1 MTERFDRSATQFDPT
16 VANPI
21 SAAAVANYARSPIPE
36 IPVSAFRVNGG
47 LNFAGANAR
56 EFWDST
62 GLLWLPR
69 IGLAYQATR
78 STVVRSGYG
87 IFYGSLGAFRTT
99 ANLAGF
105 SQTTPIQPTQ
115 DNGQTFTAT
124 LANPFPNGLIAPL
137 GATGGLETN
146 LGQNITYFPRD
157 RKAPYAQRWSFGVQ
171 QEMKGGFVVR
181 PPMSATAIPALPA
194 NRNINGTPAQYLSTS
209 PTRDQAAHQFSGR
222 SVSESLLRNQ
232 PPVHRHDFQGESA
245 ASVSA
250 VRRHYVCRSGW
261 VFVVSLA
268 SIAHREAFRARLH
281 TSGVAHMVQGHGRDA
296 VSESDGSDALRV
308 AC

>member
-1 MTERFDRSATQFDPT
+1 MTGRYQRKLTLNLGLRVEYESPVTERFDRSATQFDPT

-21 SAAAVANYARSPIPE
+21 AALLLPTMRGVRSRRSRFLP
-36 IPVSAFRVNGG
+36 SRSMADST
-47 LNFAGANAR
+47 FAGANGSR

-62 GLLWLPR
+62 GLFWLPR

-137 GATGGLETN
+137 GATGGWRQT
-146 LGQNITYFPRD
+146 LGRILRSS
-157 RKAPYAQRWSFGVQ
+157 RGIAKRR
-171 QEMKGGFVVR
+171 MRIGGL
-181 PPMSATAIPALPA
+181 SAC
-194 NRNINGTPAQYLSTS
+194 NR
-209 PTRDQAAHQFSGR
+209 R
-222 SVSESLLRNQ
+222 
-232 PPVHRHDFQGESA
+232 
-245 ASVSA
+245 
-250 VRRHYVCRSGW
+250 
-261 VFVVSLA
+261 
-268 SIAHREAFRARLH
+268 
-281 TSGVAHMVQGHGRDA
+281 
-296 VSESDGSDALRV
+296 
-308 AC
+308 

>member
-1 MTERFDRSATQFDPT
+1 MF
-16 VANPI
+16 
-21 SAAAVANYARSPIPE
+21 ARRE
-36 IPVSAFRVNGG
+36 WT
-47 LNFAGANAR
+47 R

-137 GATGGLETN
+137 GADWR
-146 LGQNITYFPRD
+146 LGDKPWAEY
-157 RKAPYAQRWSFGVQ
+157 YL
-171 QEMKGGFVVR
+171 
-181 PPMSATAIPALPA
+181 LPE
-194 NRNINGTPAQYLSTS
+194 GSQ
-209 PTRDQAAHQFSGR
+209 
-222 SVSESLLRNQ
+222 
-232 PPVHRHDFQGESA
+232 
-245 ASVSA
+245 SA
-250 VRRHYVCRSGW
+250 VC
-261 VFVVSLA
+261 A
-268 SIAHREAFRARLH
+268 
-281 TSGVAHMVQGHGRDA
+281 
-296 VSESDGSDALRV
+296 
-308 AC
+308 

>member
-1 MTERFDRSATQFDPT
+1 MTGKYRTQLTLNLGLRVEYETPVTERFDRSATQFDPT

-36 IPVSAFRVNGG
+36 IPVSAFQVNGG

-171 QEMKGGFVVR
+171 QEMKGGFVVETSYVGNR
-181 PPMSATAIPALPA
+181 GTRLPA
-194 NRNINGTPAQYLSTS
+194 NRNING
-209 PTRDQAAHQFSGR
+209 R
-222 SVSESLLRNQ
+222 
-232 PPVHRHDFQGESA
+232 PPN
-245 ASVSA
+245 
-250 VRRHYVCRSGW
+250 
-261 VFVVSLA
+261 
-268 SIAHREAFRARLH
+268 
-281 TSGVAHMVQGHGRDA
+281 T
-296 VSESDGSDALRV
+296 
-308 AC
+308 